1 MNEHDRRALLRNL
14 YLYVTAMLALGMAAS
29 VFTYVLL
36 PRTAIFVIA
45 GVIFVGSLIYAV
57 RIQRK
62 IRVQRF
68 NEDDT
73 L

>member
-1 MNEHDRRALLRNL
+1 
-14 YLYVTAMLALGMAAS
+14 MLALGMGAS